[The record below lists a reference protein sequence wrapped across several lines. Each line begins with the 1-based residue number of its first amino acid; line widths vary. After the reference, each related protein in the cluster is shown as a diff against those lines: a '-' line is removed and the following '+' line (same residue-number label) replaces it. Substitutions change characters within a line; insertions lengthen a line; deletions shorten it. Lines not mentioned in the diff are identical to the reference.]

1 MFGSTANF
9 DGDISTWDVSKVT
22 TLASMFKAA
31 LKFDGDISNWVTTNV
46 NDMSQMFYG
55 AKNFD
60 QGTCLTLTFT
70 FLTIIDKF
78 LFIFETTFISRH
90 F

>member
-1 MFGSTANF
+1 MFGGTANF

-22 TLASMFKAA
+22 TFQSMFRAA
-31 LKFDGDISNWVTTNV
+31 QKFDGDISKWVTSNV
-46 NDMSQMFYG
+46 NDMMMMFYG
-55 AKNFD
+55 AGNFD

-70 FLTIIDKF
+70 FLTIIYKF